1 MTQEGDGE
9 RGLSVLAAW
18 VACGQCHI
26 FTPCM
31 AQSRPTRFEFLRPV
45 KRVHTACK
53 MPSAIESVM
62 AKAPTQRVRP
72 MHTHLEEQAIGRGVG
87 KKVLSHTLSHYRL
100 VLILE
105 RGPRFSPTRL
115 SWPHFAG
122 AVWPSPLCSS
132 CGWTPFS
139 LRGCHRGRV
148 HPILIECTARGVG
161 LALLC
166 NPAHRPHTTCLL
178 SVCLCGVGLTC
189 VARVTLVTWVRCACV
204 PPLLPP
210 RPWSSFTRTTD

>member
-1 MTQEGDGE
+1 MWASVWFVSVCVRGCAYGGWWVVGCVGREVHDEIQSVATSKDFSRMSAHRGDLPIGICVPSARVGVCGLCGVCFEDGPMTQEGDGE

-31 AQSRPTRFEFLRPV
+31 AQSRPTRFEFLRSV

-87 KKVLSHTLSHYRL
+87 KKVLSHK
-100 VLILE
+100 
-105 RGPRFSPTRL
+105 
-115 SWPHFAG
+115 
-122 AVWPSPLCSS
+122 
-132 CGWTPFS
+132 
-139 LRGCHRGRV
+139 
-148 HPILIECTARGVG
+148 
-161 LALLC
+161 
-166 NPAHRPHTTCLL
+166 
-178 SVCLCGVGLTC
+178 
-189 VARVTLVTWVRCACV
+189 VTLKWY
-204 PPLLPP
+204 
-210 RPWSSFTRTTD
+210 SEY